1 MKNKNNV
8 RLVKLSDISETFVVR
23 VKLNDDHVLYL
34 ASLLEAGKDVEP
46 LLLSDEGNVLVDGR
60 HRLAAIRLTGGI
72 EEFPCEIRKFDSE
85 GDMLIAALEANV
97 GGSLPPSPADITLTM
112 QLLLSA
118 KMSKKEIVEKVNQIV
133 GFPPSLIKK
142 HLNKVQANLNL
153 ARLQK
158 AVSAVARGDLTVQ
171 QAAENNSVDLGD
183 LRDALSANGKRRGE
197 RDHDINK
204 LKAHV
209 GQNFTRASSVMGHNL
224 SLLATHLED
233 GDVKPSDVKEVMCS
247 LGKKLKRINVCYQQ
261 WCDRFKIHLEAK
273 DRAVEV
279 SRVEARVPRN
289 DGAKAA
295 LSKMG
300 LE

>member
-1 MKNKNNV
+1 MKKNIQ
-8 RLVKLSDISETFVVR
+8 LVKLSDIAEKFIVR
-23 VKLNDDHVLYL
+23 VKLNDEHVAYL
-34 ASLLEAGKDVEP
+34 ASLLEAGKEISP
-46 LLLSDEGNVLVDGR
+46 LLLSAEGNVLVDGR
-60 HRLAAIRLTGGI
+60 HRLAAIRLMGGI

-112 QLLLSA
+112 QMLLVA
-118 KMSKKEIVEKVNQIV
+118 KVSKREIIEKVNEIV

-158 AVSAVARGDLTVQ
+158 AISAVARGDLTVQ
-171 QAAENNSVDLGD
+171 QAAEDNSVDLKD
-183 LRDALSANGKRRGE
+183 LREALSENGRRRGE
-197 RDHDINK
+197 RDLDINK
-204 LKAHV
+204 LKDHI

-233 GDVKPSDVKEVMCS
+233 GIVKNDEVNEVMLS
-247 LGKKLKRINVCYQQ
+247 LEKKLKRLVACYNQ
-261 WCDRFKIHLEAK
+261 WHGRFKIHLEAK
-273 DRAVEV
+273 DKAVEV
-279 SRVEARVPRN
+279 SRVEARVPRGN
-289 DGAKAA
+289 SGMKA